1 MNPLFPIVARKT
13 FRDFGDSKRFPIF
26 FFFFFFYC
34 TYISKVKH
42 QQMLCFNV
50 HYNVLT
56 CMAVHETEALLTGT
70 EHKTSDLEAFVGCL
84 TSLFCE

>member
-1 MNPLFPIVARKT
+1 
-13 FRDFGDSKRFPIF
+13 
-26 FFFFFFYC
+26 
-34 TYISKVKH
+34 
-42 QQMLCFNV
+42 MLCFNV